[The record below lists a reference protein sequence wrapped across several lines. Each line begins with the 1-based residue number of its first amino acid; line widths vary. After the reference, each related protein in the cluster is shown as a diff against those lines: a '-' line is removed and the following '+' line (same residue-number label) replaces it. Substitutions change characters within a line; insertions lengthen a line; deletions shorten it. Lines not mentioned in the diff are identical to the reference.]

1 MTTKREPSRIR
12 VRYQQAIPELEK
24 NFGYANAFAVPR
36 LVKVV
41 VNAGVGKALK
51 DPKYIDAVIEGI
63 GRITGQRPVKRQ
75 ARSSISGFKIRKGM
89 IVGVMVTLRGRRME
103 EFIDRL
109 VSFTLPRVRD
119 FQGID
124 PKGFGKSGSYTLG
137 VKEHTVFPETL
148 GDEAERA
155 FGIEITIVAT
165 AKTPAEGLALLRAL
179 GFPFQ
184 R

>member
-1 MTTKREPSRIR
+1 MTTKPQTSRIR
-12 VRYQQAIPELEK
+12 ARYLQAIPELEK
-24 NFGYANAFAVPR
+24 TFGYTNAFAVPR

-51 DPKYIDAVIEGI
+51 DPKYLDAVIEGI

-75 ARSSISGFKIRKGM
+75 ARSSISGFKIRQGM
-89 IVGVMVTLRGRRME
+89 TVGTMVTLHGRRME

-109 VSFTLPRVRD
+109 VNFTLPRVRD
-119 FQGID
+119 FQGIS
-124 PKGFGKSGSYTLG
+124 PKGFGRSGSYTLG
-137 VKEHTVFPETL
+137 IREHTVFPETL
-148 GDEAERA
+148 GDEVEHS
-155 FGIEITIVAT
+155 FGLEITIVTT